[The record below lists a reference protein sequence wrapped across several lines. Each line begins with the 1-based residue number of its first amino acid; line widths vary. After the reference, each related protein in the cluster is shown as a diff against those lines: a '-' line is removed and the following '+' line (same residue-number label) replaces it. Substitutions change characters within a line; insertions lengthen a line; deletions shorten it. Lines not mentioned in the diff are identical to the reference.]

1 MQYLCYFD
9 NDFNYGETAIILR
22 HDLYF
27 PGS

>member
-9 NDFNYGETAIILR
+9 NDYNYGETAIILR
-22 HDLYF
+22 YDLYF

>member
-22 HDLYF
+22 YDLYF
-27 PGS
+27 TGS

>member
-9 NDFNYGETAIILR
+9 NDFNCGETAIILR
-22 HDLYF
+22 YDLYF